1 MIDTDTDHDNV
12 TGTEEEEVGDHYGSC
27 STPARPG
34 HLHTHRSAVSS
45 AVGCSAAGLLPY
57 YEQSNLLAL
66 SLKHNWAI
74 SWKFERQPLCCIH
87 PAGSKKLEVSGGKI
101 IVLLH

>member
-1 MIDTDTDHDNV
+1 MIMLLVLRRRRLVIT
-12 TGTEEEEVGDHYGSC
+12 TGVAAPRPGLATCTHVSFAVDC
-27 STPARPG
+27 ST
-34 HLHTHRSAVSS
+34 
-45 AVGCSAAGLLPY
+45 AGLLPY

>member
-1 MIDTDTDHDNV
+1 MIMLLVLRRRRLVIT
-12 TGTEEEEVGDHYGSC
+12 TGVAA
-27 STPARPG
+27 PRPG
-34 HLHTHRSAVSS
+34 LATCTHTPAVSS

>member
-1 MIDTDTDHDNV
+1 MIT
-12 TGTEEEEVGDHYGSC
+12 TGVAA
-27 STPARPG
+27 PRPG
-34 HLHTHRSAVSS
+34 LATCTHTAVSS
-45 AVGCSAAGLLPY
+45 AVRCSAAGLLPY